1 MTGHRNAPGD
11 DPVVRRAIETLRALP
26 SADAGAVQR
35 VVTAA
40 ANARLTPAAE
50 DDPVIQRRSRL
61 AVLAGTIGVAAAAV
75 LVGVVAI
82 HELARSSAEHG
93 TPAVA
98 TLLAAPRGFRAAA
111 FDDHD
116 ALPVP
121 QQFVLTDATAKHA
134 SVVGDFNGWDASKAP
149 MTRSPDGRMW
159 SVTLL
164 LPPGRHMYAFMVDDS
179 LKLDP
184 REPTARD
191 PDLGVEG
198 SVVIVGRP

>member
-1 MTGHRNAPGD
+1 MTGYRNVPGD

-26 SADAGAVQR
+26 SVDAEAVQR
-35 VVTAA
+35 VVAAA
-40 ANARLTPAAE
+40 ANARVTPAAE
-50 DDPVIQRRSRL
+50 DEPVVQRRSR
-61 AVLAGTIGVAAAAV
+61 VPILAGTIGVAAAAV
-75 LVGVVAI
+75 LVGVVII
-82 HELARSSAEHG
+82 HEVAPSSAEHG
-93 TPAVA
+93 ARTVA
-98 TLLAAPRGFRAAA
+98 TAAAPPRGFRAAA

-164 LPPGRHMYAFMVDDS
+164 LPPGRHMYAFMVDGS

-184 REPTARD
+184 REPTTHD